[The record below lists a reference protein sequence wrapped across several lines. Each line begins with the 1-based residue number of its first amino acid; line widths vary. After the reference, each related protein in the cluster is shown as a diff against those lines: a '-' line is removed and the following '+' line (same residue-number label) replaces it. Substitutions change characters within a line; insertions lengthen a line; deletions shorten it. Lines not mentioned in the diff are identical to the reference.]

1 VHSLSKGYAQH
12 APITAR
18 PATISEA
25 VRLNK
30 NHFYP
35 RGPELTDDL
44 EIAKHYREQA
54 ARLHIMAAL
63 LPGAELKANLRSAAR
78 TYEDFAEKLETPIR
92 LMVVAI

>member
-35 RGPELTDDL
+35 RGPELTDDP
-44 EIAKHYREQA
+44 EMAERYREQA
-54 ARLHIMAAL
+54 ARLRIMAAL
-63 LPGAELKANLRSAAR
+63 LPGAQLKANLRAAAR
-78 TYEDFAEKLETPIR
+78 MYEDFAAKLETPAR
-92 LMVVAI
+92 VMMAI